1 MDLRLLRAYLVE
13 LLGAFSF
20 VYFAAG
26 LTCIN
31 VLASAEGNATP
42 LTGHQPGLV
51 GMALGQG
58 LVWMAM
64 LAITVPISGGYLN
77 PAISIMLWVM
87 GRLSTT
93 KFAWFVGAQI
103 LGGVLAG
110 FCIQMTFD
118 GAVLTAAKFG
128 APHLNPLTYQ
138 GAVEGLTQRTIW
150 TGLSIEL
157 LLTFFVVVAIFAT
170 RDDRTTCAPRR
181 CALGLDQRC
190 DPYRMRI
197 VRSAA
202 HGSRLE
208 PGPLVWSGLL
218 GITRRGGQS
227 LARRPGLH
235 RGPHRRRPPRRL
247 VLRENC
253 GSGTHVT
260 SASNIPNPRA
270 FCR

>member
-170 RDDRTTCAPRR
+170 RDDRTTAPQGGVPLAWISGAILAG
-181 CALGLDQRC
+181 CVLFGLPLTGAALNPARWFGPVFWESLAGAANPWRDALAYTAG
-190 DPYRMRI
+190 PI
-197 VRSAA
+197 VGA
-202 HGSRLE
+202 
-208 PGPLVWSGLL
+208 LL
-218 GITRRGGQS
+218 GGWFCEKIVVP
-227 LARRPGLH
+227 AR
-235 RGPHRRRPPRRL
+235 
-247 VLRENC
+247 
-253 GSGTHVT
+253 T
-260 SASNIPNPRA
+260 
-270 FCR
+270 